1 MERSSK
7 RGKIPQQDWRSIIQR
22 YEAGETLASIART
35 YDCSPPAISYILSR
49 SRARDTTPEEVGRS
63 GLEPLEPQL
72 VNGDANDP
80 PATDLPDETPEI
92 GEGAAHIPAAQPSY
106 PMAAQDPEPRLDKPA
121 LDKKVELVVSEP
133 ASHRDA
139 EVPVHGAPVRN
150 GISPEALDAPA
161 RPPRPTEARRTLH
174 LSMSHNNAQL
184 AEPPNHD
191 GRSAEVAEVTASR
204 PVTWAWTPGRRT
216 WCRCLWHRSRPCRCR
231 RRGPALRPRFRWI
244 RRRGGPASART

>member
-49 SRARDTTPEEVGRS
+49 SRARDTTPEEVGRG
-63 GLEPLEPQL
+63 GLEPLEPQR

-121 LDKKVELVVSEP
+121 LDKKVELAVSESP
-133 ASHRDA
+133 SHRDA
-139 EVPVHGAPVRN
+139 EVSAHAAPVGN
-150 GISPEALDAPA
+150 GISPDTLGATSH
-161 RPPRPTEARRTLH
+161 PPRPAEAR
-174 LSMSHNNAQL
+174 L
-184 AEPPNHD
+184 APK
-191 GRSAEVAEVTASR
+191 GGATTASSR
-204 PVTWAWTPGRRT
+204 RACPRAPGRAAPRT
-216 WCRCLWHRSRPCRCR
+216 AGAGASRCH
-231 RRGPALRPRFRWI
+231 
-244 RRRGGPASART
+244 